1 MKVFGSPTR
10 QIYAEGLVMIENAS
24 SDYCMRPDKHYT
36 YILRCN
42 DGTLYTGYTNDLDKR
57 VKAHNEGKGAKYTRS
72 RSPVVLVYHEVF
84 DTKKEAM
91 SREWHIKHDM
101 TRDEK
106 IKLIES
112 SANSLTDLGSE
123 HRMEPSNAN
132 ALNYFERRN
141 ESMADDKKI
150 EATKT
155 EEVKAPVEKKTRGR
169 KPAAKKA
176 APAKKATAKKAPAK
190 AAAKAPAKKTA
201 AKKTVAKKPGRKPA
215 KKLGKIILEIDGQ
228 QIDIKALE
236 KKAAKLGGDVYV
248 VANEKKIFDTEGKSV
263 DLF

>member
-1 MKVFGSPTR
+1 M
-10 QIYAEGLVMIENAS
+10 NN
-24 SDYCMRPDKHYT
+24 HYV
-36 YILRCN
+36 YILKCSDN
-42 DGTLYTGYTNDLDKR
+42 TLYTGYTKDLDKR

-101 TRDEK
+101 TREEK

-112 SANSLTDLGSE
+112 SANSLTDSGSE
-123 HRMEPSNAN
+123 HRMETSNAN
-132 ALNYFERRN
+132 VLKYIERRN

-155 EEVKAPVEKKTRGR
+155 EEVKAAPVEKKTLGR
-169 KPAAKKA
+169 KSAAKKA
-176 APAKKATAKKAPAK
+176 TPAKKATAKKAPAK

-201 AKKTVAKKPGRKPA
+201 AKKTAAKKPGRKPA

-248 VANEKKIFDTEGKSV
+248 VASEKKIFDTDGKSV